1 MRNRILTPNERE
13 ILQSFLDKNEQ
24 LEGFR
29 MLKTRIKRGHEQLN
43 QDFDLI
49 DQSFKKFSKEKTHV
63 NREKK

>member
-29 MLKTRIKRGHEQLN
+29 MLKTRIKRSHEQLN

-49 DQSFKKFSKEKTHV
+49 DLAFKKFQEH
-63 NREKK
+63 